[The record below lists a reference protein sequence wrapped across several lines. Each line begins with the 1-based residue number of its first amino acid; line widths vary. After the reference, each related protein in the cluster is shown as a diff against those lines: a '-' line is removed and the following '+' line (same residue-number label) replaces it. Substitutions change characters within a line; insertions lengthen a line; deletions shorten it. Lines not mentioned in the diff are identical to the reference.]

1 MSGQPVIE
9 MSSRQHVTSP
19 AALPCRIE
27 NATDADAAAW
37 DAFLQRTPGANFYQ
51 AYGWRQVNSRQFGHD
66 THYLV
71 ARAAAGGDIRGVLPL
86 VLLKSRL
93 FGTILCSM
101 PFVNFGGPCA
111 ADADAAQALLARAV
125 SLTHELDADYAEL
138 RVLQPVRDDLPT
150 TRHKVSM
157 TIELAPDPDR
167 VWQAF
172 TSKHRTNIRRVYK
185 NDIEVRHGR
194 QELLDDFHRL
204 LSLSWQRLGTPIY
217 RKAYFAEILER
228 FPETTRIFIAYRHD
242 APVAAAFNGYFKDTV
257 EGMWAGTSPEHQKLQ
272 PRQQCRAVQEE
283 MECPCAAALLAVHPE
298 RSPDTARAEREQS
311 KIPPGDCAVAAAA
324 AAGDPV
330 AGTPDRALDTLDH
343 AAATFHCARRN
354 TDPVRRARVR
364 GGRPAARPA
373 HGACTRRSYP
383 GALWCPPLPY
393 ALVGAGRVGTHLPCA
408 EEPGRRSP
416 AQ

>member
-111 ADADAAQALLARAV
+111 ADADAAQALLTRAV
-125 SLTHELDADYAEL
+125 SLTHELDANYAEL

-157 TIELAPDPDR
+157 TIELDTDPDR

-194 QELLDDFHRL
+194 QELLNDFHRL
-204 LSLSWQRLGTPIY
+204 LSLSWRRLGTPIY

-257 EGMWAGTSPEHQKLQ
+257 EGMWAGTSPAHQKLQ
-272 PRQQCRAVQEE
+272 PNYVLYWEMIRHACENGYRHFHLGRSSVDSNAEQFKKKWNAHAQQLYWQYVLNGRQTLPELNVNNPKYR
-283 MECPCAAALLAVHPE
+283 LA
-298 RSPDTARAEREQS
+298 
-311 KIPPGDCAVAAAA
+311 I
-324 AAGDPV
+324 
-330 AGTPDRALDTLDH
+330 
-343 AAATFHCARRN
+343 
-354 TDPVRRARVR
+354 
-364 GGRPAARPA
+364 
-373 HGACTRRSYP
+373 
-383 GALWCPPLPY
+383 ALWRQLPLP
-393 ALVGAGRVGTHLPCA
+393 ATQWLGPLIA
-408 EEPGRRSP
+408 RSIP
-416 AQ
+416 

>member
-1 MSGQPVIE
+1 MDIGSVIRMSGQPVIE

-138 RVLQPVRDDLPT
+138 RVLQPARDDLPT

-157 TIELAPDPDR
+157 TIELDPDPDR

-204 LSLSWQRLGTPIY
+204 LSLSWRHLGTPIY
-217 RKAYFAEILER
+217 RKAYFTEILER

-272 PRQQCRAVQEE
+272 PNYVLYWEMIRHACENGYRHFHLGRSTVDSNAEQFKKKWNAHAQQLYWQYVLNGRQTLPELNVNNPKYR
-283 MECPCAAALLAVHPE
+283 LA
-298 RSPDTARAEREQS
+298 
-311 KIPPGDCAVAAAA
+311 I
-324 AAGDPV
+324 
-330 AGTPDRALDTLDH
+330 
-343 AAATFHCARRN
+343 
-354 TDPVRRARVR
+354 
-364 GGRPAARPA
+364 
-373 HGACTRRSYP
+373 
-383 GALWCPPLPY
+383 ALWRQLPLP
-393 ALVGAGRVGTHLPCA
+393 ATQWLGPLVA
-408 EEPGRRSP
+408 RSIP
-416 AQ
+416 